1 MAIKFA
7 TDIINEIKARGSIN
21 VPQGYITG
29 EAFEKW
35 LYQDDIFIVD
45 TTSTHGIVEEYIDL
59 DYGLSILGLA
69 DLRDNYFRGI
79 RGEDICMKNL

>member
-1 MAIKFA
+1 MIYFREVISMAIKFA

-35 LYQDDIFIVD
+35 LYQDDIFILD
-45 TTSTHGIVEEYIDL
+45 TTSTEKKSPNFMNMVSENNEYKE
-59 DYGLSILGLA
+59 DYGEA
-69 DLRDNYFRGI
+69 A
-79 RGEDICMKNL
+79 

>member
-45 TTSTHGIVEEYIDL
+45 TTSTHGIV
-59 DYGLSILGLA
+59 
-69 DLRDNYFRGI
+69 
-79 RGEDICMKNL
+79 